1 MKAYEYLAKVLPD
14 GHLSMPENLKD
25 KIKPDSKVRVMLLV
39 EDEDTVWTNLTI
51 SQFLEGYS
59 VKDAVYDKL

>member
-39 EDEDTVWTNLTI
+39 EDEDVVWTNLTM

-59 VKDAVYDKL
+59 GKDAVYDKL

>member
-39 EDEDTVWTNLTI
+39 EDEDTVWTNLTM